1 MKDAHLK
8 KSEKK
13 TDKKK
18 DETKLIQIAH
28 GRALCFNPTFTPER
42 EEMEQLVTEMTLHNF
57 CSGIELD
64 LFDKGI
70 VKVYFNPFVH
80 DNSKMDYVTRQLIK
94 LIKRAKKR
102 NLFNGKKLP
111 DSSELTAILSM
122 PASDNDD
129 PLA

>member
-1 MKDAHLK
+1 M
-8 KSEKK
+8 
-13 TDKKK
+13 
-18 DETKLIQIAH
+18 KLIQIAH
-28 GRALCFNPTFTPER
+28 GRALCFDPTFTPER

-94 LIKRAKKR
+94 LIKRATCSTAKNCR
-102 NLFNGKKLP
+102 IRPNLLP
-111 DSSELTAILSM
+111 SFLCRLLTTTTPSPSARDFLW
-122 PASDNDD
+122 
-129 PLA
+129 